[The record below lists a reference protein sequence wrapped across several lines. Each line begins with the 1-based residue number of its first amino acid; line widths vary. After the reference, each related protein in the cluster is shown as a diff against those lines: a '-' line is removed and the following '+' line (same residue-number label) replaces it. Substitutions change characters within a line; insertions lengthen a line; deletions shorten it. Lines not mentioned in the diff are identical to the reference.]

1 MGKYCS
7 KCGAIL
13 QEETKFCK
21 MCGSNIEAGKNEI
34 ESKENMQIIYKFMD
48 LDKEKEQYK
57 KIEKKYICDSKGA
70 CAWSALLWIISC
82 ICYIVLF
89 WYISAFASVFYLM
102 INVAWKAFDLYRE
115 LEDDFSKEWI
125 RISDDSRTSIKL
137 HNIYKSIIVNIGTTG
152 MFVYSALFLY
162 SGPLYVYSH
171 IFPIAQINILVL
183 MNVIGWVIG
192 KKRLIKVEKELNDIR
207 KYNDSVFEKRRDK
220 EIDIQKFNRISEVKD
235 EKIIGYMNKAILLLN
250 NGEYEDSTANVRRA
264 LEYDLY
270 KRIESDGEML
280 ADENK
285 MNIWGYL
292 DFYNNSQKYDCDL
305 ETENNIRRV
314 CNTAVHPFNN
324 INCDDESNDLC
335 MQRGEGCIKDML
347 SVLSW
352 DCKRFEII
360 PEQQKKIDDNIKLYE
375 KKSEQY
381 IKNENFEDAL
391 LNIRKTLESVVNGYI
406 KAFHIICLYGHEK
419 NLKGYIDLLF
429 EKKIIS
435 ENSKNN
441 MHNIRMSC
449 NGSAHINNKTESISK
464 IQNLIK
470 LMKKEEDIYFNK
482 KDIEDT
488 NKMIKENTDNED
500 PNIDFDISSDN
511 YSEEEYSDFEEVYN
525 NVNNDNPDNN
535 NYYCEEEEDN
545 YYKNDNTYR
554 NPKHYGDPFY
564 ETDPFIQTDPYINN
578 PWGAESI
585 YEHDGY
591 DED

>member
-7 KCGAIL
+7 KCGTEL
-13 QEETKFCK
+13 QEGAKFCK
-21 MCGSNIEAGKNEI
+21 NCGVPVNDNQMEI
-34 ESKENMQIIYKFMD
+34 EKEDKNNKNHIIYNFLD
-48 LDKEKEQYK
+48 LDELGK
-57 KIEKKYICDSKGA
+57 KQDKVNEKKYICGSLGMRVI
-70 CAWSALLWIISC
+70 SILIWIISLIYYKYLFYTC
-82 ICYIVLF
+82 ALYIFINILLKMGGYLLETTYYAEACYNGDTRMK
-89 WYISAFASVFYLM
+89 YSY
-102 INVAWKAFDLYRE
+102 N
-115 LEDDFSKEWI
+115 
-125 RISDDSRTSIKL
+125 
-137 HNIYKSIIVNIGTTG
+137 YKSIFVDIGTTITFTILG
-152 MFVYSALFLY
+152 FIL
-162 SGPLYVYSH
+162 SGPGPLFICSSFWCSILYKFPVVQFSILLTAH
-171 IFPIAQINILVL
+171 ILGAVFGGIKMKIIA
-183 MNVIGWVIG
+183 
-192 KKRLIKVEKELNDIR
+192 KELRESDDYNSLINKKNE
-207 KYNDSVFEKRRDK
+207 KYK
-220 EIDIQKFNRISEVKD
+220 ENLRIYESILKIHD
-235 EKIIGYMNKAILLLN
+235 EKVINYINKAILLLN
-250 NGEYEDSTANVRRA
+250 DNNYEDCMANVRRA

-270 KRIESDGEML
+270 KRIEFEGGMLSNSDE
-280 ADENK
+280 
-285 MNIWGYL
+285 MNIWGYIN
-292 DFYNNSQKYDCDL
+292 FYKKDDYNL
-305 ETENNIRRV
+305 VVENTIRRE
-314 CNTAVHPFNN
+314 CNNAVHIFNSFN
-324 INCDDESNDLC
+324 RDKDSDELY
-335 MQRGEGCIKDML
+335 MEKGKKCIESILFILAADSAKFD
-347 SVLSW
+347 
-352 DCKRFEII
+352 KIQ
-360 PEQQKKIDDNIKLYE
+360 EQQKKIDENIKLYE
-375 KKSEQY
+375 KKSELH
-381 IKNENFEDAL
+381 IKTGNFEDAL

-419 NLKGYIDLLF
+419 NLNGYIDMLS

-435 ENSKNN
+435 EASKTN
-441 MHNIRMSC
+441 MHNIRMAC
-449 NGSAHINNKTESISK
+449 NGSAHINNKTESVSK

-500 PNIDFDISSDN
+500 PNIDFDISSGN

>member
-7 KCGAIL
+7 KCGTEL
-13 QEETKFCK
+13 QEGAKFCK
-21 MCGSNIEAGKNEI
+21 NCGVPVNDNQMEI
-34 ESKENMQIIYKFMD
+34 EKEDKNNKNHIIYNFLD
-48 LDKEKEQYK
+48 LDELGK
-57 KIEKKYICDSKGA
+57 KQDKVNEKKYICGSLGMRVL
-70 CAWSALLWIISC
+70 SILIWIISLIYYKYLFYTC
-82 ICYIVLF
+82 ALYIFINILLKMGGYLLETTYYAEACYNGDARMK
-89 WYISAFASVFYLM
+89 YSY
-102 INVAWKAFDLYRE
+102 N
-115 LEDDFSKEWI
+115 
-125 RISDDSRTSIKL
+125 
-137 HNIYKSIIVNIGTTG
+137 YKSIFVDIGTTITFTILG
-152 MFVYSALFLY
+152 FIL
-162 SGPLYVYSH
+162 SGPGPLFIYSSFWYSILYKFPVVQFSILLTAH
-171 IFPIAQINILVL
+171 IFGAVFGGIKMKIIA
-183 MNVIGWVIG
+183 
-192 KKRLIKVEKELNDIR
+192 KELRESDDYNSLINKKNE
-207 KYNDSVFEKRRDK
+207 KYK
-220 EIDIQKFNRISEVKD
+220 ENLRIYESILKIHD
-235 EKIIGYMNKAILLLN
+235 EKVINYINKAILLLN
-250 NGEYEDSTANVRRA
+250 DNNYEDCMANVRRA

-270 KRIESDGEML
+270 KRIEFEGGMLSNSDE
-280 ADENK
+280 
-285 MNIWGYL
+285 MNIWGYIN
-292 DFYNNSQKYDCDL
+292 FYKKDDYNL
-305 ETENNIRRV
+305 VVENTIRRE
-314 CNTAVHPFNN
+314 CNNAVHIFNSFN
-324 INCDDESNDLC
+324 RDKDSDDLYMEKGKKCIESILFILAADSA
-335 MQRGEGCIKDML
+335 K
-347 SVLSW
+347 
-352 DCKRFEII
+352 FEKIQ
-360 PEQQKKIDDNIKLYE
+360 EQQKKIDENIKLYE
-375 KKSEQY
+375 KKSELH
-381 IKNENFEDAL
+381 IKTGNFEDAL

-419 NLKGYIDLLF
+419 NLNGYIDMLS

-435 ENSKNN
+435 EASKTN
-441 MHNIRMSC
+441 MHNIRMAC
-449 NGSAHINNKTESISK
+449 NGSAHINNKTESVSK

-591 DED
+591 EED